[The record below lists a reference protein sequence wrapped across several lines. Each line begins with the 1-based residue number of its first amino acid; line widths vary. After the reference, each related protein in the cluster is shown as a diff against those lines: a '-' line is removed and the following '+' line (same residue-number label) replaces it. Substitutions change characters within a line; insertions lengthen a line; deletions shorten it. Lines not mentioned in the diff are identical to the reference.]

1 MKPYIF
7 LSENYLNNTVDGN
20 SATIDIR
27 NISEYVPYSVEVYFT
42 DMYGNPTSRTVDTI
56 ILQDTNIV
64 NMTVEAMGAGGTYS
78 TLLTITDNTESMI
91 IAKAAT
97 PALTSA
103 LRITLPDDGENP
115 AQVRAKIG
123 AYGFVCNLLALTD
136 SNYKIVANQGDYR
149 VVSGALV
156 HWADYKKWNG
166 KVKMENVTKEQFDLL
181 TAQADKGEMTVVPY
195 TDLEATAVY
204 ECGVNREYSYGLDRK
219 TELFTL
225 ELEFNEL

>member
-7 LSENYLNNTVDGN
+7 LTENYLKNTVDDN
-20 SATIDIR
+20 ADAVDLRTIDTPA
-27 NISEYVPYSVEVYFT
+27 PYTAQANFI
-42 DMYGNPTSRTVDTI
+42 DIYGNEVWRDIDTI

-64 NMTVEAMGAGGTYS
+64 NMSVYIKNTGGTWEKLLDILDNDES
-78 TLLTITDNTESMI
+78 TVLKKIESPLT
-91 IAKAAT
+91 A
-97 PALTSA
+97 SA
-103 LRITLPDDGENP
+103 IRFEIPEEGNP
-115 AQVRAKIG
+115 AEVRAKIG

-195 TDLEATAVY
+195 TELEATAIY
-204 ECGVNREYSYGLDRK
+204 ECGVDREYSYGLDRK
-219 TELFTL
+219 TELFNL

>member
-91 IAKAAT
+91 RDFLQLKDHILK
-97 PALTSA
+97 
-103 LRITLPDDGENP
+103 
-115 AQVRAKIG
+115 
-123 AYGFVCNLLALTD
+123 Y
-136 SNYKIVANQGDYR
+136 
-149 VVSGALV
+149 
-156 HWADYKKWNG
+156 
-166 KVKMENVTKEQFDLL
+166 
-181 TAQADKGEMTVVPY
+181 TVGHFSVPP
-195 TDLEATAVY
+195 
-204 ECGVNREYSYGLDRK
+204 
-219 TELFTL
+219 
-225 ELEFNEL
+225 